1 MLQWVV
7 AGLDELDQQASEA
20 DLAALDHILEQ
31 PELYPSYKLGPSVPG
46 PGPGSPP
53 LEPAKQVAQVAE
65 QEPAG
70 EATAE
75 EVEKGDEEVAEGEK
89 LEDVFPDVGLGEGL
103 EAPQTVDEEPQRS
116 RWVGLLSR

>member
-1 MLQWVV
+1 LLQWVV

-31 PELYPSYKLGPSVPG
+31 PELYPSYKFRPSVPG

-53 LEPAKQVAQVAE
+53 LEPAKQVAE
-65 QEPAG
+65 QEAAG
-70 EATAE
+70 DATAE
-75 EVEKGDEEVAEGEK
+75 EVEKGDEGEAEGHK

-103 EAPQTVDEEPQRS
+103 EAPQPMDEEPQRS
-116 RWVGLLSR
+116 RWVGIFSR

>member
-31 PELYPSYKLGPSVPG
+31 PELYPSYKFRPSVPG

-53 LEPAKQVAQVAE
+53 LEPAIQVTE
-65 QEPAG
+65 QEAAG

-75 EVEKGDEEVAEGEK
+75 EVEKGDEGTAEEEK
-89 LEDVFPDVGLGEGL
+89 PEDVFPDVGLGEGL
-103 EAPQTVDEEPQRS
+103 EALAPQTVDEEPQRS
-116 RWVGLLSR
+116 RCVGLSSR